1 MTGDSYLLISG
12 SCWNRNSE
20 IAVLRR
26 SGILRRTILRV
37 LIGAVGAVGF
47 IGSVGLVRFVGLVGL
62 IHEYSPPLRV

>member
-1 MTGDSYLLISG
+1 M
-12 SCWNRNSE
+12 
-20 IAVLRR
+20 AVLRR

-37 LIGAVGAVGF
+37 LICAVGAVGF